1 MNLNITHILNHMK
14 EHSVAVVFSGKSPI
28 KTADQSYPFQV
39 SKNFFYAT
47 QIHEEDVVLLLIKGV
62 KTHVRLY
69 SLMKTPVQEKWEGK
83 RPTFA
88 NLTKL
93 SGIEDIKDMLTFEDD
108 LKNILSLGRD
118 AVFGDI
124 KQVYIDFNLKER
136 LNTYELHFTNQFM
149 PLYPDIRIENLG
161 DIFRTL
167 RMIKSSDEVK
177 SIQHAIDVTKDALDV
192 VLKKLKHAINERDVH
207 ARFQYEI
214 FKKGSKEAFDTIAAS
229 GLEATILHY
238 HDNNKPLQKDSLI
251 LLDLGATH
259 NEYNADISR
268 TYPLSGTFSER
279 QKVLYQMV
287 LDVNKEMIKW
297 IKPGKTMA
305 EFKEAGKMLLAKK
318 ALDMGLITR
327 ADDIVKYYYHGLGH
341 HLGLD
346 VHDLSDQQQVLTEGM
361 VITVEPGIYIEEES
375 IGIRIEDDCLI
386 TKDGAINL
394 SKHIIKEIIDIEDA
408 MK

>member
-1 MNLNITHILNHMK
+1 MNLNIKHILNHMK
-14 EHSVAVVFSGKSPI
+14 ENSIAVVFSGKSPI

-47 QIHEEDVVLLLIKGV
+47 HINEEDLTLLIIKGV

-69 SLMKTPVQEKWEGK
+69 TLIKTSVQEKWEGK

-88 NLTKL
+88 YLTKL
-93 SGIEDIKDMLTFEDD
+93 SGIEDIKDILTFEDD

-124 KQVYIDFNLKER
+124 KHVYIDFNLKER
-136 LNTYELHFTNQFM
+136 LNTYELHFSKQIL

-161 DIFRTL
+161 DIFRSL

-177 SIQHAIDVTKDALDV
+177 SIKHAIDITKDALDV
-192 VLKKLKHAINERDVH
+192 VLKQLKYATNERDVH

-214 FKKGSKEAFDTIAAS
+214 FKKGSKEAFDTIAAN

-238 HDNNKPLQKDSLI
+238 HDNNKPLQKDALI
-251 LLDLGATH
+251 LLDLGATY

-268 TYPLSGTFSER
+268 TYPVSGVFTER

-287 LDVNKEMIKW
+287 LDVNKEMITW
-297 IKPGKTMA
+297 IKPGKSMA

-318 ALDMGLITR
+318 ALDIGLITHV
-327 ADDIVKYYYHGLGH
+327 DDIVRYYYHGLGH

-346 VHDLSDQQQVLTEGM
+346 VHDLSDQQKVLTEGM

-375 IGIRIEDDCLI
+375 IGIRIEDDCLV

-394 SKHIIKEIIDIEDA
+394 SEHIIKEIKDIEDA